1 MEIIRNTMPSD
12 LNLIKDF
19 RDKIVRNLEKKD
31 IDEDLIFK
39 IRLILDELII
49 NSYKHGNCCQ
59 YDKKIDTI
67 FMMDDDYCM
76 IKVKDEGDG
85 IDYFL
90 EEDRFSDHGRGIKLV
105 YSLSDRLIIRDNII
119 TALVMINPNK
129 KFYI

>member
-1 MEIIRNTMPSD
+1 
-12 LNLIKDF
+12 
-19 RDKIVRNLEKKD
+19 
-31 IDEDLIFK
+31 
-39 IRLILDELII
+39 
-49 NSYKHGNCCQ
+49 
-59 YDKKIDTI
+59 
-67 FMMDDDYCM
+67 MMNDDYCM

-119 TALVMINPNK
+119 TAFVMINPNK